1 MVAHGLQV
9 DEEGAAAAAAATKIV
24 RCKMRFVI
32 ICFLIR
38 VLIFVSFMVVRIV
51 F

>member
-9 DEEGAAAAAAATKIV
+9 DEEGAAAAAATKIV
-24 RCKMRFVI
+24 RCKMRLVI

-38 VLIFVSFMVVRIV
+38 VLIFVSFTVVGIV
-51 F
+51 FF